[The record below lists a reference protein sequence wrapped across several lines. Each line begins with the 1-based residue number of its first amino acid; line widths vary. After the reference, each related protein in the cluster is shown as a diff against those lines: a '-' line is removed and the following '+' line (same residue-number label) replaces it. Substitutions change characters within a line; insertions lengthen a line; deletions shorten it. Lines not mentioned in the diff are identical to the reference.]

1 MIQKGGDVMAI
12 TMQYIYETYRESYA
26 LKLLAGQGGMGRQ
39 VSWVYYSE
47 DRETTSFLYGN
58 ELIITTGMLSRSPD
72 WLLAFCKSLIQNQAS
87 GLVVNTG
94 RYITSIPEEVIS
106 YCEENHFPLFSMP
119 WEIHIIDVSRGICG
133 KIQEEEKTEYILST
147 AFHNAILYPDTKH
160 MYESVLIQHGFLPED
175 TYQAVCIQSVSDQQE
190 GEALL
195 SVVPEYCS
203 NIPAFGSMEYCLI
216 HGSEELILV
225 FCNEEE
231 TKVKEAFQD
240 LEGRLAADQ
249 KGATEIHVGIG
260 RRVNSFYELKDSYEK
275 AHACAMQAARQN
287 RFLLC
292 FSGLGLKKLLLSIHD
307 RSLLQDVIQE
317 TIAPIL
323 AYDRLHHTEY
333 LKVLRMYI
341 ETDCAIQEI
350 ANATYTHRNT
360 INYRI
365 GKIKEIL
372 GKDLSSMPEKV
383 LFQTAFYILDLLEA
397 ETADREEEAGEN
409 V

>member
-1 MIQKGGDVMAI
+1 MAI
-12 TMQYIYETYRESYA
+12 TMQYIYETYRTSYA

-58 ELIITTGMLSRSPD
+58 ELIITTGMLSRSSD
-72 WLLAFCKSLIQNQAS
+72 WLLTFCKSLIQNQAA
-87 GLVVNTG
+87 GLIVNTG

-106 YCEENHFPLFSMP
+106 YCEENQFPLFSMP

-147 AFHNAILYPDTKH
+147 AFHNAILYPATKH
-160 MYESVLIQHGFLPED
+160 MYESVLIQHGFLPEEA
-175 TYQAVCIQSVSDQQE
+175 YQAVCIQSAWDQQE
-190 GEALL
+190 GETFL
-195 SVVPEYCS
+195 SAVPEFFS
-203 NIPAFGSMEYCLI
+203 KISSFSSLKYCLI

-225 FCNEEE
+225 FCNAEE
-231 TKVKEAFQD
+231 TKIKEALQD
-240 LEGRLAADQ
+240 LAGRLTTEQ
-249 KGATEIHVGIG
+249 KGAPKIHAGIG

-275 AHACAMQAARQN
+275 AHACAMQAARQG
-287 RFLLC
+287 RVILC
-292 FSGLGLKKLLLSIHD
+292 FSELGLKKLLLSIHD

-350 ANATYTHRNT
+350 ANAMYTHRNT

-372 GKDLSSMPEKV
+372 GKDLSSMSEKV
-383 LFQTAFYILDLLEA
+383 LFQTAFYILDLMGEEM
-397 ETADREEEAGEN
+397 ETWEEEAGES